1 MGTKSAQNN
10 NKSSWLVNWFSQMT
24 QPKQSS
30 SLSSSRQQPTTTKQS
45 SGIILPWKKDTIKA
59 SSTSSVVTEACE
71 CESSFGNSTLKKRKK
86 KQPQQMV
93 YQTQPQ
99 QQQQHRPSITISLS
113 PSTGRRNS
121 QQTTHSSINTSDDQN
136 SYCRRDSSSDRSIL
150 SELWTKAKQRHPH
163 YPRFHWP
170 HKTNKDETQQQQ
182 QQQQYHQLRPSSI
195 DYYYDSSSLPSSVR
209 QTHFFPKHLKRYS
222 VSSSIHD
229 HTPSPSR
236 PSSII
241 YTSQPASPN
250 FAALLFNNDVDTY
263 WLNETPPK
271 LKWEIKHELTKLAM
285 EGLYSIP
292 ELVTQQTM
300 IEKQVL
306 QIGCG
311 DAAWGT
317 EVASRNTRWT
327 VIGLDE
333 TDDYYYSSNS
343 PKNFR
348 FVKCSDILQGLKRFP
363 DDSFDITSCR
373 FLIMGYSFQQYQ
385 DIITESIRITKSTG
399 FIEVL
404 EMDLRIYYD
413 RLASCSI
420 TQLLNTE
427 VIKAIE
433 SKQLDPRLARHLPDL
448 IIDTDIYSESRYI
461 SLPLGL
467 WGGKLGVMFRDD
479 VHTLIESFQS
489 DIAEQKGKSCRTEV
503 ELEYKTDVMDI
514 ELDSNRAFMN
524 LHLMVIHT

>member
-10 NKSSWLVNWFSQMT
+10 NKSSWLLGWFSQMT
-24 QPKQSS
+24 TPRQSS
-30 SLSSSRQQPTTTKQS
+30 SPRQPSSKKN
-45 SGIILPWKKDTIKA
+45 SGLILPWKKDTIKA
-59 SSTSSVVTEACE
+59 SPTSSVVTEACE
-71 CESSFGNSTLKKRKK
+71 CESSYGNATLKKRKK
-86 KQPQQMV
+86 KQQMV
-93 YQTQPQ
+93 YQAQH
-99 QQQQHRPSITISLS
+99 QHRPSITISLS

-170 HKTNKDETQQQQ
+170 NKTNKDETQQQQ
-182 QQQQYHQLRPSSI
+182 QQQYYQLRPSNN
-195 DYYYDSSSLPSSVR
+195 DCYYDSSSLPSSFR

-229 HTPSPSR
+229 HTPAGSR
-236 PSSII
+236 PNSII
-241 YTSQPASPN
+241 YTSQPGSPN
-250 FAALLFNNDVDTY
+250 FAALLMNNDVDSY
-263 WLNETPPK
+263 WLDETPK

-292 ELVTQQTM
+292 ELVTQQTT

-311 DAAWGT
+311 DAAWGI
-317 EVASRNTRWT
+317 EVASCNSRWM

-333 TDDYYYSSNS
+333 TEEHYYSSNS
-343 PKNFR
+343 PKNFK
-348 FVKCSDILQGLKRFP
+348 FVKCNDLLQGLKRFP
-363 DDSFDITSCR
+363 DDSFDIISCR
-373 FLIMGYSFQQYQ
+373 FLIMGYTFQQYQ

-413 RLASCSI
+413 RLSSCSI

-433 SKQLDPRLARHLPDL
+433 SKELDPRLARHLPDL
-448 IIDTDIYSESRYI
+448 IIDTDIQSESRYI

-479 VHTLIESFQS
+479 VHTLIETFQS
-489 DIAEQKGKSCRTEV
+489 DIAEQKGKSCRTEG
-503 ELEYKTDVMDI
+503 ELEYKTDVMDM

-524 LHLMVIHT
+524 LHLMVIHIK